1 MPRFLLAAL
10 ATSLSLGLAACQQ
23 PAQQSAA
30 PTPAT
35 SAPARAVAP
44 SVADLVGARAAG
56 GQSEMEAR
64 GYSVARMQGLT
75 AYWWHPAG
83 ACVRTVTNQGRYE
96 AVGNVPAS
104 NCGR

>member
-1 MPRFLLAAL
+1 
-10 ATSLSLGLAACQQ
+10 
-23 PAQQSAA
+23 
-30 PTPAT
+30 
-35 SAPARAVAP
+35 
-44 SVADLVGARAAG
+44 
-56 GQSEMEAR
+56 
-64 GYSVARMQGLT
+64 MQGLT